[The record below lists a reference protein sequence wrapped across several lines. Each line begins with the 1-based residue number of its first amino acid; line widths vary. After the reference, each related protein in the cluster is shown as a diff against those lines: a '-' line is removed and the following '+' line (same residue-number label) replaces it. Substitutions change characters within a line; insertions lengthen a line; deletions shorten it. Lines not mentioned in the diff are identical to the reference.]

1 MHNKNVMTRYRPIH
15 QLTTT
20 APSSPGRNCCKSVRN
35 DCFQESSNKRQT
47 AEAGRNCLIWYY
59 LTSEQVSGICL
70 SDSSPISLA
79 ANHYGFKPT
88 SAQQNVCV
96 CVEAC
101 NWFGNRFAF
110 VVNLRTSP
118 VFWNK
123 PVHVFLNKLAHV
135 FLNKPAHVFCSL
147 NSGWCLDCFWL
158 LLLFF
163 FSSSGIW
170 SLIIAFFFFLPWFSW
185 WYAYYI
191 T

>member
-1 MHNKNVMTRYRPIH
+1 MHNKNVMTRYRPVH
-15 QLTTT
+15 QRPTK
-20 APSSPGRNCCKSVRN
+20 APSSPGRNSCKSVRN
-35 DCFQESSNKRQT
+35 DCFQKSTNNRQT
-47 AEAGRNCLIWYY
+47 AKAGRNCLIWYY

-79 ANHYGFKPT
+79 ADHYGFKPT
-88 SAQQNVCV
+88 SAQENVCV

-110 VVNLRTSP
+110 VVRLRTSP
-118 VFWNK
+118 VFW
-123 PVHVFLNKLAHV
+123 
-135 FLNKPAHVFCSL
+135 NKPAHVFCSL

-158 LLLFF
+158 LFF

-170 SLIIAFFFFLPWFSW
+170 SLLIAFFFFLLWFSW
-185 WYAYYI
+185 WYACYI